1 MQVWMRIYLLRSV
14 KSHKRVAKNEKIEVQ
29 FWMAVGCRYIHI
41 CTKTI
46 IRPFDG

>member
-29 FWMAVGCRYIHI
+29 FWMAVGCRLACVQTI
-41 CTKTI
+41 TKL
-46 IRPFDG
+46 